1 MKKYD
6 ILTPLGLVVGCAI
19 IIFGVITSGGI
30 ENFFSLL
37 NIPSFFIVLGGVLAG
52 LFVSFRI
59 NELKKVGTIAK
70 QAFRTQ
76 NFEPEPYVD
85 LFVAF
90 ANKARKGGLLS
101 LEAEMGDV
109 EDRFLKK
116 GILLAVDGVETDTI
130 EEILNLEV
138 DALEERH
145 RKGRSIFEK
154 AAEYAPAW
162 GMIGTLIGLV
172 LMLKN
177 MDDPSLLGPNMAVA
191 LLTTLYGSL
200 LANLVFQPLA
210 AKLSLQTE
218 QEIFLRQCVIEGV
231 IGVQTGQN
239 PGMVEER
246 LAAFLS
252 TEERLKR
259 KKNKLEKGAQ
269 GVKEIEI

>member
-1 MKKYD
+1 
-6 ILTPLGLVVGCAI
+6 
-19 IIFGVITSGGI
+19 
-30 ENFFSLL
+30 
-37 NIPSFFIVLGGVLAG
+37 
-52 LFVSFRI
+52 
-59 NELKKVGTIAK
+59 
-70 QAFRTQ
+70 
-76 NFEPEPYVD
+76 
-85 LFVAF
+85 
-90 ANKARKGGLLS
+90 
-101 LEAEMGDV
+101 
-109 EDRFLKK
+109 
-116 GILLAVDGVETDTI
+116 
-130 EEILNLEV
+130 
-138 DALEERH
+138 
-145 RKGRSIFEK
+145 
-154 AAEYAPAW
+154 
-162 GMIGTLIGLV
+162 
-172 LMLKN
+172 MLKN

-259 KKNKLEKGAQ
+259 KKNKLEKGVQ